1 MFNNIAIVA
10 SNQDT
15 AGLNIKRSLIKLFPF
30 KKQEGEFDNNEIY
43 SLEGLNEGREIKLY
57 TINTDSIN
65 AENIDK
71 KINAELFVFITRHK
85 SKSGIPSL
93 CVHTQG
99 NIGKAML
106 GGRDKSISV
115 SPACYIKQALINL
128 NELNSLNFD
137 VVQEVTH
144 HGPEMNKPSFF
155 IEIGSTEKEWSNE
168 KAGLIVAT
176 ALMKTLQNPKPCVST
191 IGIGGPHTTTNFK
204 KIILNTNIGLGHVC
218 AHYNLPEL
226 DKSMIKQMINKTMP
240 KPTLIILD
248 WKGMKKEKGR
258 IVGIVEEIS
267 KEDNIKVMRTKDF
280 KQAKDLNNSTTQQ

>member
-1 MFNNIAIVA
+1 MFNNVAIIA

-30 KKQEGEFDNNEIY
+30 KKQEGEFDSNEVY
-43 SLEGLNEGREIKLY
+43 SLEGLNKGKNIKLY
-57 TINTDSIN
+57 TINSDSIN
-65 AENIDK
+65 AENIDS
-71 KINAELFVFITRHK
+71 KINAELFVFVTRHK

-99 NIGKAML
+99 NIGKAEL
-106 GGRDKSISV
+106 GGKDKSISI

-176 ALMKTLQNPKPCVST
+176 ALMKTLQHPKPCVSA

-226 DKSMIKQMINKTMP
+226 NKEMILQMISKTLP
-240 KPTLIILD
+240 KPSLIILD
-248 WKGMKKEKGR
+248 WKGMKKEKER
-258 IVGIVEEIS
+258 IVRVVEEIS
-267 KEDNIKVMRTKDF
+267 KEKNIKVMRTKDF
-280 KQAKDLNNSTTQQ
+280 KQKV